1 MTHQEK
7 QMEIAIQELKRANE
21 KYDKLYREFCMMKLY
36 ADDLESQI
44 VSLNSPDNEVDLGD
58 MALESEIAMK
68 KYTNKLKKENEKNRR
83 KNAKC

>member
-1 MTHQEK
+1 
-7 QMEIAIQELKRANE
+7 
-21 KYDKLYREFCMMKLY
+21 MKLY